1 MDFGPDALKPIF
13 PGGKWSNSP
22 LQMCGMLF
30 NHLATEVPVSVVLI
44 NGLLLI
50 YKPEWFIYDTASL
63 KSEIHLWIN
72 INLHIYWHFNINV
85 TPKCKKK
92 KKSKTFPFLGGI
104 YVTPSFHLQSEEKEK
119 KLGMPQWSYILPPA
133 NKLLTSPGVNE
144 ERKDTYYPKSSV
156 VSYNW
161 NKDVLLLKPHI
172 KRI

>member
-92 KKSKTFPFLGGI
+92 KKKKKNISFFGG
-104 YVTPSFHLQSEEKEK
+104 YLCLSQFSPSVW
-119 KLGMPQWSYILPPA
+119 G
-133 NKLLTSPGVNE
+133 
-144 ERKDTYYPKSSV
+144 ERKEVRDATVELYSPTGQQTP
-156 VSYNW
+156 
-161 NKDVLLLKPHI
+161 DI
-172 KRI
+172 AGG